1 MKFDMHPMSHSGT
14 SSVNSSAALAAAD
27 NFSKHL
33 HASAYVAHL
42 YHDLPPAD
50 GDTKS
55 TGASAAGPYSSD
67 MDLANMGSKFG
78 IILPNPAPEVD
89 PTNDASMS
97 ATMSSLPQ
105 GSSAGTHSGVP
116 PTRSMIWLMF
126 LFSHCTHGVYVLF

>member
-1 MKFDMHPMSHSGT
+1 MKFDMHPMSNST
-14 SSVNSSAALAAAD
+14 SSANNSAALSAAD

-55 TGASAAGPYSSD
+55 TAGSATGPYSSD
-67 MDLANMGSKFG
+67 MDLANMGTKFG

-89 PTNDASMS
+89 PTSDVNMS
-97 ATMSSLPQ
+97 VSKPPLPT
-105 GSSAGTHSGVP
+105 GSTHSGVS
-116 PTRSMIWLMF
+116 PTKSMLRLKF
-126 LFSHCTHGVYVLF
+126 LLNNCTHVLLF

>member
-1 MKFDMHPMSHSGT
+1 MHPMSHSAT
-14 SSVNSSAALAAAD
+14 SSNNSAAALSAAD

-55 TGASAAGPYSSD
+55 TAGSAGPYSSD
-67 MDLANMGSKFG
+67 MDLANMGTKFG

-89 PTNDASMS
+89 PTNDTNMS
-97 ATMSSLPQ
+97 ASMSSLPP
-105 GSSAGTHSGVP
+105 GSSAGTHSGIS
-116 PTRSMIWLMF
+116 PTKSMITIMVF
-126 LFSHCTHGVYVLF
+126 EQCIEIGNFFFFF